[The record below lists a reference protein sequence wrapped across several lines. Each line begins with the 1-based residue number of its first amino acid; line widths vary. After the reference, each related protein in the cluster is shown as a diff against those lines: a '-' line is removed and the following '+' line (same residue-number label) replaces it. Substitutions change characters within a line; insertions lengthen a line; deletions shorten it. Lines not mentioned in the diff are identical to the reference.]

1 MALLYR
7 HNEIGL
13 GVVKLS
19 GALLGSQADEALDM
33 FKGLVQQGIQQVV
46 VDLADVSFIDSLG
59 LAALAAGYR
68 LFGSRAENFRL
79 AALQEQPQLV
89 FDLTGFKHIIP
100 TFETMLEALTDQPI
114 RPLSAYHPSG
124 YSQPASNLVQP
135 SIPTFN

>member
-13 GVVKLS
+13 GVVKLN

-33 FKGLVQQGIQQVV
+33 FRGLIQQGIQQVV

-68 LFGSRAENFRL
+68 LFGSRPENFRL

-100 TFETMLEALTDQPI
+100 TFETMLEALTDQPA

-124 YSQPASNLVQP
+124 YSQPVSNLVQP
-135 SIPTFN
+135 SLSTFN